1 MSVPI
6 QEAAEALAPLI
17 AVGADTAARELAG
30 RAGSGLS
37 DAAIRLIG
45 KVRPFLKSPA
55 PDVAEV
61 ERALRA
67 GLVEGA
73 ISPFDVEALVSMQ
86 SSGRDSLNIRT
97 GNVEAGNDV
106 NIGNTVHERNHEA

>member
-6 QEAAEALAPLI
+6 QEAAEALAPLLST
-17 AVGADTAARELAG
+17 GADAAVRELAAK
-30 RAGSGLS
+30 AGSGLS
-37 DAAIRLIG
+37 DAAIRLID
-45 KVRPFLKSPA
+45 KVRPLLKSPA

-67 GLVEGA
+67 GLADGD

-86 SSGRDSLNIRT
+86 SSGRDSLSIRVGDIT
-97 GNVEAGNDV
+97 ADTV
-106 NIGNTVHERNHEA
+106 NIGNTVHERNHEG